1 MVAEAYLLGICAT
14 VGVGARLGSAG
25 SAVMGWRSR
34 GGGGLLVLS
43 GPRSYLVKAGSDCIA
58 ELHEEVS
65 KLFAHHQP

>member
-34 GGGGLLVLS
+34 GGGVYSCLVDL
-43 GPRSYLVKAGSDCIA
+43 
-58 ELHEEVS
+58 
-65 KLFAHHQP
+65 AHT